1 MKKKLAIE
9 IICALFILLFT
20 YAAVMK
26 LMDVQKFTVQIG
38 KSPLLVNYAGFVAWG
53 IPILELMIAGMLVWG
68 RFRLIGL
75 YAAFT
80 LMTMFTV
87 YIIAILQF
95 SYKIPCSCGGI
106 LESMGWTEHL
116 IFNIGFVLLAV
127 GGIVMFYSKEK
138 INTSLTMA

>member
-1 MKKKLAIE
+1 M
-9 IICALFILLFT
+9 
-20 YAAVMK
+20 
-26 LMDVQKFTVQIG
+26 LMDVHKFTVQIG
-38 KSPLLVNYAGFVAWG
+38 KSPLLVNYAGFVAWS
-53 IPILELMIAGMLVWG
+53 IPILEIIIAGMLVWE

-95 SYKIPCSCGGI
+95 SDNIPCSCGGI
-106 LESMGWTEHL
+106 LEDMGWTEHL

-127 GGIVMFYSKEK
+127 SGIVLYYSEDESKTPA
-138 INTSLTMA
+138 IA

>member
-1 MKKKLAIE
+1 
-9 IICALFILLFT
+9 
-20 YAAVMK
+20 
-26 LMDVQKFTVQIG
+26 
-38 KSPLLVNYAGFVAWG
+38 
-53 IPILELMIAGMLVWG
+53 MIAGMLVWG